1 MSKVYISGPITGVKG
16 YDQIFK
22 AAHTRLRLMGKD
34 VLDLVDM
41 TKDLTVQLEYET
53 YMKLAFALIDDA
65 DEIYMLRGWERSAGA
80 NRELGYAIGK
90 GKKVIYQKG

>member
-1 MSKVYISGPITGVKG
+1 MSKVYISGPITGVKD
-16 YDQIFK
+16 YDLVFMK
-22 AAHTRLRLMGKD
+22 AHEKLKLMGKD

-41 TKDLTVQLEYET
+41 TKYLTAQLEYET

-65 DEIYMLRGWERSAGA
+65 DEIYMIEGWERSAGA

>member
-1 MSKVYISGPITGVKG
+1 MSKVYISGPITGVKD
-16 YDQIFK
+16 YDLVFMK
-22 AAHTRLRLMGKD
+22 AHEKLKLMGKD

-41 TKDLTVQLEYET
+41 TKYLTAQLEYET

-65 DEIYMLRGWERSAGA
+65 DEIYMIEGWERSAGA

-90 GKKVIYQKG
+90 GKTIIYEKG

>member
-1 MSKVYISGPITGVKG
+1 MTKVYISGPITGVKD

-22 AAHTRLRLMGKD
+22 SAHKNLESIGKD

-53 YMKLAFALIDDA
+53 YMKIAFALIDDA
-65 DEIYMLRGWERSAGA
+65 DEIYMLKGWERSAGA

>member
-1 MSKVYISGPITGVKG
+1 MSKIYISGPITGVKD

-22 AAHTRLRLMGKD
+22 SAHKDLESIGKG

-41 TKDLTVQLEYET
+41 TKNLTVQLEYET
-53 YMKLAFALIDDA
+53 YMKMAFALIDDA
-65 DEIYMLRGWERSAGA
+65 DEIYMLQGWERSAGA

-90 GKKVIYQKG
+90 GKRVIYQKG